1 MFRQA
6 LIPPIFDP
14 LSRPYWEHERRR
26 WIAKL
31 RLLDLYYR
39 FGVFQDTPPIPP
51 PDEIPGLFVPA
62 NKVYWAIECRR
73 MVDLVKMVDEFL
85 DYKTFD

>member
-1 MFRQA
+1 MVQKA

-14 LSRPYWEHERRR
+14 LSRTYWEHERRR
-26 WIAKL
+26 WISKL

-39 FGVFQDTPPIPP
+39 FGVFSDTPPTPP
-51 PDEIPGLFVPA
+51 SDKVPGLFAPD
-62 NKVYWAIECRR
+62 NRIYWAIECRR
-73 MVDLVKMVDEFL
+73 MVELVKLVDDFL